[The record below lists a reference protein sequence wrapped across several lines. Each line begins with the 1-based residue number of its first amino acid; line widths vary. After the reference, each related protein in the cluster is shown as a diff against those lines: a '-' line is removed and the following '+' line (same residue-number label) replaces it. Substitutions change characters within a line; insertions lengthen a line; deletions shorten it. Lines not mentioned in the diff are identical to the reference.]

1 MRDKYMSTL
10 IQKDSTHILQNL
22 QDYSRAVRGLTWQRQ
37 VIFTA
42 VSAILFWFFDP
53 IEAIVFFTISM
64 LCEYADLRLSK
75 YVDNIKAG
83 DARAAKRAFT
93 GFLINTIISAATFSI
108 YAVWI
113 GLTEN
118 GGGMFTALFFLFS
131 AAIYAAI
138 NNHQIVSFLVI
149 RLILYGA
156 SFMTMTLRD
165 IIVYQPSLRSPM
177 WLQFV
182 TVMFVMYFV
191 IDCSRVFL
199 RMYRQDLKRL
209 RDLKIEHEHAKSA
222 LVLKTQF
229 VAVVSH
235 ELRTPLTSIKGSID
249 LINSGMFGELP
260 PRVQSLLVMAGK
272 SSQRLADLV
281 NDLLDLQKI
290 EEGKMSFSIETIDI
304 RSFVANAVQSH
315 QGLAERYKVSL
326 HLQDAGSMPLYIHT
340 DASRLMQV
348 LGNMISNAA
357 KFSPEKGD
365 VFVGLSVTRENVRIY
380 VQDSGLGIPPGS
392 NEKIFERFTQL
403 DSSDQRKFGGTGLGM
418 SISRDIMNA
427 LGGTI
432 DYDSELGVGTKFYIE
447 LPYSAVPETNL

>member
-1 MRDKYMSTL
+1 MRDKYIITPN
-10 IQKDSTHILQNL
+10 QKDNSHLLQNL

-53 IEAIVFFTISM
+53 TEAIVFFTISM
-64 LCEYADLRLSK
+64 LCEYADLRLSR

-108 YAVWI
+108 YAAWI

-156 SFMTMTLRD
+156 SFMIMTLRD

-182 TVMFVMYFV
+182 TVVFVMYFV

-209 RDLKIEHEHAKSA
+209 RDLKIEHENAKSA

-281 NDLLDLQKI
+281 NDLLDLQKL
-290 EEGKMSFSIETIDI
+290 EEGKMSFSMETIDV
-304 RSFVANAVQSH
+304 RTFVANAVQSH
-315 QGLAERYKVSL
+315 QGLAERYDVSL
-326 HLQDAGSMPLYIHT
+326 QLQDAESMPLYIHT

-365 VFVGLSVTRENVRIY
+365 VFVGLSVTHESLRIY
-380 VQDSGLGIPPGS
+380 VADNGLGIPPGS
-392 NEKIFERFTQL
+392 SEKVFERFTQL

-432 DYDSELGVGTKFYIE
+432 DYDSEPGVGTTFYIE
-447 LPYSAVPETNL
+447 LPHPVAFEAS

>member
-1 MRDKYMSTL
+1 
-10 IQKDSTHILQNL
+10 
-22 QDYSRAVRGLTWQRQ
+22 
-37 VIFTA
+37 
-42 VSAILFWFFDP
+42 
-53 IEAIVFFTISM
+53 M
-64 LCEYADLRLSK
+64 LCEYADLRLSS
-75 YVDNIKAG
+75 YVDRIKSG
-83 DARAAKRAFT
+83 DTTATKRAFT
-93 GFLINTIISAATFSI
+93 GFLINTIISALTFSI

-138 NNHQIVSFLVI
+138 NNHQIISLLVI
-149 RLILYGA
+149 RLILYGT
-156 SFMTMTLRD
+156 SFLIMTLRD
-165 IIVYQPSLRSPM
+165 IVLYQPPLDSQM

-182 TVMFVMYFV
+182 TVVFVMYFV
-191 IDCSRVFL
+191 VDCSRVFL

-209 RDLKIEHEHAKSA
+209 RDLKFEHQRAKAA

-260 PRVQSLLVMAGK
+260 PRVQSLMKMAGK
-272 SSQRLADLV
+272 SSQRLADLI
-281 NDLLDLQKI
+281 NDLLDLQKL
-290 EEGKMSFSIETIDI
+290 EEGKMTFTMETIDL
-304 RSFVANAVQSH
+304 RSFVADAVQSH
-315 QGLAERYKVSL
+315 QGLAERYSVSL
-326 HLQDAGSMPLYIHT
+326 HLRDTGTTPLYIHT
-340 DASRLMQV
+340 DTSRLMQV
-348 LGNMISNAA
+348 LGNIISNAA

-365 VFVGLSVTRENVRIY
+365 VHVGLSVTFERARIY
-380 VQDSGLGIPPGS
+380 VADSGLGIPPGS
-392 NEKIFERFTQL
+392 SEKIFERFTQL

-432 DYDSELGVGTKFYIE
+432 DYDSELGVGTTFYIE
-447 LPYSAVPETNL
+447 LPYSAEAEPNF

>member
-1 MRDKYMSTL
+1 MFENYMGSL
-10 IQKDSTHILQNL
+10 KQKNNKHLLQNL
-22 QDYSRAVRGLTWQRQ
+22 RDYSRAVRGLTWQRQ
-37 VIFTA
+37 IIFTA
-42 VSAILFWFFDP
+42 VSATIFWFFDP
-53 IEAIVFFTISM
+53 LLAIIFFTISM
-64 LCEYADLRLSK
+64 LCEYADLRLSS
-75 YVDNIKAG
+75 YVDRIKAG
-83 DARAAKRAFT
+83 DKRATKRAFT
-93 GFLINTIISAATFSI
+93 GFLINTIISAVTLSI

-131 AAIYAAI
+131 GAVYAAI
-138 NNHQIVSFLVI
+138 NNHQIVSLLVI
-149 RLILYGA
+149 RLILYGT
-156 SFMTMTLRD
+156 SFLIMTLRD
-165 IIVYQPSLRSPM
+165 IVVYQPSLKSEM

-182 TVMFVMYFV
+182 TVVFVMYFV
-191 IDCSRVFL
+191 VDCSRVFL

-209 RDLKIEHEHAKSA
+209 RDLKVEHQRAQAA

-272 SSQRLADLV
+272 SSQRLADLI
-281 NDLLDLQKI
+281 NDLLDLQKL
-290 EEGKMSFSIETIDI
+290 EEGKMTFTMETIDV
-304 RSFVANAVQSH
+304 RSFVADAVQSH
-315 QGLAERYKVSL
+315 QGLAERYDVSL

-348 LGNMISNAA
+348 LGNIISNAA

-365 VFVGLSVTRENVRIY
+365 VFVGLSVTHESVRIY

-392 NEKIFERFTQL
+392 SEKIFERFTQL

-432 DYDSELGVGTKFYIE
+432 DYDSELGLGTKFYIE
-447 LPYSAVPETNL
+447 LPYSAAPQANH

>member
-1 MRDKYMSTL
+1 MRDKYMSTMC
-10 IQKDSTHILQNL
+10 QKDNTHLLQNL

-53 IEAIVFFTISM
+53 TEAIVFFTISM

-93 GFLINTIISAATFSI
+93 GFLINTIISAATLSI

-113 GLTEN
+113 GLTES

-156 SFMTMTLRD
+156 SFMIMTLRD

-182 TVMFVMYFV
+182 TVVFVMYFV

-209 RDLKIEHEHAKSA
+209 RDLKIEHENAKSA

-281 NDLLDLQKI
+281 NDLLDLQKL
-290 EEGKMSFSIETIDI
+290 EEGKMSFSMETIDV
-304 RSFVANAVQSH
+304 RTFVANAVQSH
-315 QGLAERYKVSL
+315 QGLAERYDVSL

-357 KFSPEKGD
+357 KFSPKKGD
-365 VFVGLSVTRENVRIY
+365 VFVGLSVTHESVRIY
-380 VQDSGLGIPPGS
+380 VTDNGLGIPPGS
-392 NEKIFERFTQL
+392 SEKIFERFTQL

-432 DYDSELGVGTKFYIE
+432 NYDSEPGVGTTFYIE
-447 LPYSAVPETNL
+447 LPHPVAFEAS

>member
-1 MRDKYMSTL
+1 MLEKHMASL
-10 IQKDSTHILQNL
+10 KKKHNKHLLQNL
-22 QDYSRAVRGLTWQRQ
+22 RDYSRAIRVLTWQRQ
-37 VIFTA
+37 IIFTA
-42 VSAILFWFFDP
+42 VSVVLFWFFEP
-53 IEAIVFFTISM
+53 TQAFIFFAISM

-75 YVDNIKAG
+75 RVDIIKLRDTKAINS
-83 DARAAKRAFT
+83 AFT
-93 GFLINTIISAATFSI
+93 GFLVNTIISAATFSI

-118 GGGMFTALFFLFS
+118 GGGMFTALFFLF
-131 AAIYAAI
+131 AGAIYAAI
-138 NNHQIVSFLVI
+138 NNHQIVSLLVI
-149 RLILYGA
+149 RLILYGT
-156 SFMTMTLRD
+156 SFLIMTLRD
-165 IIVYQPSLRSPM
+165 IVVNQPSLKSDM

-182 TVMFVMYFV
+182 TVVFVMYFV
-191 IDCSRVFL
+191 VDCSRVFL
-199 RMYRQDLKRL
+199 RMYRQDLKHL
-209 RDLKIEHEHAKSA
+209 RDLKVEHQRAKAA

-260 PRVQSLLVMAGK
+260 PRVQSLLGMAGK
-272 SSQRLADLV
+272 SSQRLADLI
-281 NDLLDLQKI
+281 NDLLDLQKL
-290 EEGKMSFSIETIDI
+290 EEGKMTFTMETIDL
-304 RSFVANAVQSH
+304 RSFVADAVQSH
-315 QGLAERYKVSL
+315 QGLAERYDVSL
-326 HLQDAGSMPLYIHT
+326 HLQDPEATPVYIHS

-365 VFVGLSVTRENVRIY
+365 VRVGLSVTHERVRIY
-380 VQDSGLGIPPGS
+380 VADSGLGIPPGS
-392 NEKIFERFTQL
+392 SEKIFERFTQL

-432 DYDSELGVGTKFYIE
+432 DYDSELGVGTTFYIE
-447 LPYSAVPETNL
+447 LPYSAAPEACL